1 MVPKE
6 TAQSEN
12 LQKFTGEKSDWRIRH
27 GDGRS
32 RRRGQSIDSIT
43 CFANDKHQ
51 QHNAGQRSQTAHKRN
66 NRAQNRDGIIQEK
79 LLIQS
84 RQVELTPREVLVVV
98 FRKTLKRLEYP
109 VKIKEWNEHKPDC
122 LAGCHTCMALLNRRP
137 QAVDTHHVAHDA
149 EDER

>member
-6 TAQSEN
+6 TAPSEN

-32 RRRGQSIDSIT
+32 RCRGQSIDSIT

-51 QHNAGQRSQTAHKRN
+51 QHNAGQRSQAAHKRN

-84 RQVELTPREVLVVV
+84 RQVELTPRKVAVVILCG
-98 FRKTLKRLEYP
+98 TLKHLEYP
-109 VKIKEWNEHKPDC
+109 VKIKERDEYKPDRLTRC
-122 LAGCHTCMALLNRRP
+122 CT
-137 QAVDTHHVAHDA
+137 
-149 EDER
+149 